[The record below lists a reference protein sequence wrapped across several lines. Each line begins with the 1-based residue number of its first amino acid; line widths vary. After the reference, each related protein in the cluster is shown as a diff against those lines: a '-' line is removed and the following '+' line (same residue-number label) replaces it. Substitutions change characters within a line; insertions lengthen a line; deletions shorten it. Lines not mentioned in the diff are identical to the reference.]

1 MSSVSGGPRDVSELL
16 SRRRGDGPAS
26 DDRAALLEGITAP
39 APRGRLSV
47 LHVITRLNVGGP
59 ARHVLDVCARLHA
72 LGHRAV
78 LVHGSTEPAECPM
91 EDVRGG
97 GAPCIRLRGLRRS
110 IAPWHD
116 LRALTGLTRLLL
128 VERPDVVHTHT
139 AKAGT
144 IGRLA
149 AAIYNAIRRRSAR
162 CLVVHTFHGHVFE
175 GYFGPA
181 GSAAVRIVERAMAA
195 CTDRVLTVSGRQR
208 EDVVE
213 RFRIVPPAKCDVIE
227 VGTDLRARL
236 TPRPD
241 SSLKTQVGIPEGDV
255 VFGFVGRFV
264 PVKDLPM
271 LVNAFALVRRRI
283 PAAWLLM
290 VGDGPERARVAALC
304 GLLGVGDRVVF
315 TGWRHD
321 MAAVYG
327 ALDIGVLASRQEGT
341 PLALIEAMAAGRPV
355 VSTAAGGVAD
365 VVAHGR
371 TGLLVPPGNVAA
383 MAEAMALL
391 ASDAAL
397 RARFGADARREI
409 DERFGVDRA
418 VTAMVSLYSSLL
430 PALRGIER
438 SRRALAGE
446 AQDEPPAAPAPEQ
459 RGGVS
464 S

>member
-1 MSSVSGGPRDVSELL
+1 MSPVSGGPHDVPELRP
-16 SRRRGDGPAS
+16 RRRVNTAVAAPGPRDGLA
-26 DDRAALLEGITAP
+26 
-39 APRGRLSV
+39 V

-59 ARHVLDVCARLHA
+59 ARHVLDVCERLHA

-78 LVHGSTEPAECPM
+78 VVHGSAEPTECLV
-91 EDVRGG
+91 EDARG
-97 GAPCIRLRGLRRS
+97 GAPRILLRGLRRS
-110 IAPWHD
+110 IVPWHD
-116 LRALTGLTRLLL
+116 VRALGGLTRLLF

-149 AAIYNAIRRRSAR
+149 AAIYNAIQRRSDR

-175 GYFGPA
+175 GYFGRA
-181 GSAAVRIVERAMAA
+181 GSAAARIVERAMAA
-195 CTDRVLTVSGRQR
+195 CTDRVLTVSRRQR
-208 EDVVE
+208 QDIVE
-213 RFRIVPPAKCDVIE
+213 RFRIVALAKCDVIE

-236 TPRPD
+236 TPRSD
-241 SSLKTQVGIPEGDV
+241 SSVRTEAGIPDGDV

-264 PVKDLPM
+264 PVKDLPT
-271 LVNAFALVRRRI
+271 LIGAFALVSRRI

-304 GLLGVGDRVVF
+304 RSLGVGDRVVF

-321 MAAVYG
+321 MSAVYG

-371 TGLLVPPGNVAA
+371 TGLLVPPGDVGA
-383 MAEAMALL
+383 MADAMAHL

-409 DERFGVDRA
+409 DERFGVDRT
-418 VTAMVSLYSSLL
+418 VTAMMDLYASLL
-430 PALRGIER
+430 PAVRGIEG
-438 SRRALAGE
+438 SRRAPAGE

-459 RGGVS
+459 RGGAS